1 MVRQKVQLNKLQ
13 ENRKHHPISCW
24 PQNYLQPTIYS
35 SGRGRH
41 SKREEI
47 WPRKD
52 GGYFQ
57 AIESKDQNNQ
67 PTVRSSS
74 SMNSLTGKKCS
85 RNLIEPVLPDCSAS
99 IPLCLGLSTLPSLCS
114 KQCQARPHRAH
125 QIQCC
130 GQALFKDLEVDFTK
144 IGPNRRN

>member
-1 MVRQKVQLNKLQ
+1 
-13 ENRKHHPISCW
+13 
-24 PQNYLQPTIYS
+24 
-35 SGRGRH
+35 
-41 SKREEI
+41 
-47 WPRKD
+47 
-52 GGYFQ
+52 
-57 AIESKDQNNQ
+57 
-67 PTVRSSS
+67 
-74 SMNSLTGKKCS
+74 MNSLTGKKCS

-144 IGPNRRN
+144 IGPNRRNKYLLILPLLLGAGLGLTLHIQQGCGGKSSNQSSTKRHHPPNNAIDYVIGQWPSLCGRSDAAGC